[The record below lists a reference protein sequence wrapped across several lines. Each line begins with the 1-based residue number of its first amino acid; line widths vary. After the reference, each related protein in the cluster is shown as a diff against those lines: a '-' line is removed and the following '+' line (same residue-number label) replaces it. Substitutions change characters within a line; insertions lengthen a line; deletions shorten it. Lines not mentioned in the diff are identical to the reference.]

1 MYGEGGKWVEERGP
15 YIGGQVPV
23 NPSGGLIA
31 CGHPVGATGIMQG
44 VFALWQLQDA
54 TAKHCSDASL
64 GSDGSKIQVKDARR
78 GLIHSHAGT
87 GTYIT
92 VNILETPDGGAK

>member
-1 MYGEGGKWVEERGP
+1 
-15 YIGGQVPV
+15 
-23 NPSGGLIA
+23 
-31 CGHPVGATGIMQG
+31 VGATGIMQG

-54 TAKHCSDASL
+54 TAKHCSDAST
-64 GSDGSKIQVKDARR
+64 GSDGSKIQVQNARR

-92 VNILETPDGGAK
+92 VNILEKPEGAAKRPRSKAEGV